1 MAIEYGEFGGVVT
14 PPVRSEDGP
23 AADYRRERT
32 ITTMVGGNRVTLII
46 RDTIVPEDPYLNMVR
61 AAAYLY
67 QEGGGPTK
75 RFPVPPVSR
84 QLKDVL
90 IKVDLLI

>member
-1 MAIEYGEFGGVVT
+1 MTTYGEFGGTVT
-14 PPVRSEDGP
+14 PPVPSMDGSASEH
-23 AADYRRERT
+23 RREKVVV
-32 ITTMVGGNRVTLII
+32 TMVGGNQVTMII
-46 RDTIVPEDPYLNMVR
+46 RDTIVPEDPYLSMVR

-67 QEGGGPTK
+67 QQGSGPSK

-90 IKVDLLI
+90 IKTDLVI

>member
-1 MAIEYGEFGGVVT
+1 MIYGEFGGKVV
-14 PPVRSEDGP
+14 PPVASEDGP
-23 AADYRRERT
+23 DAEYRRERT
-32 ITTMVGGNRVTLII
+32 IITMVGENRVTLII

-61 AAAYLY
+61 AAAFVY
-67 QEGGGPTK
+67 QSTGGPAN

-90 IKVDLLI
+90 IRTGLTI